1 MVSVLPSGILLT
13 RVFTSR
19 GQLPVEN
26 AAVSIVLHSDSGR
39 HTLLNIQTSDRS
51 GNTQPTTIETPALQN
66 SQSPGQETPFSLCD
80 IWVEHSGYQPLTIQN
95 VQIFPGITSIQDLPL
110 LPITEAGE
118 HSVEQVDI
126 SPQDL

>member
-1 MVSVLPSGILLT
+1 MLHAGVLLT

-26 AAVSIVLHSDSGR
+26 AAVSVVLHSDSDR
-39 HTLLNIQTSDRS
+39 HTLLNIQTTDRS
-51 GNTQPTTIETPALQN
+51 GNTLPTTIETPQLQN
-66 SQSPGQETPFSLCD
+66 SQAPDQETPFALCD

-110 LPITEAGE
+110 LPVTEAGE
-118 HSVEQVDI
+118 RSAERVEI
-126 SPQDL
+126 TPQDL